1 MTVDQGARSELGV
14 AQQDSS
20 RQACASVL
28 GNLVPKE
35 VGQGLGVDDWAA
47 KLPEYAGGPM
57 HVYMG
62 ELIRALLGISKDVS
76 VARAEIEARG
86 AMPASSAP
94 AGAAGGVV
102 GGAQAM
108 AGASA
113 AQPSEPRA
121 PDASTAGVESAT
133 STASAPSK
141 SMPADTGVGMFE
153 ASARMA
159 EGIRRQYD
167 ALAKTDRKKATA
179 FIKDKGAV
187 YGLTRKKPTGEA
199 PIDIMRKTI
208 QRMDRQAKDAS
219 STGRAADAE
228 RYARQVERTAQQFSE
243 RITKALIVKGVAK

>member
-1 MTVDQGARSELGV
+1 
-14 AQQDSS
+14 
-20 RQACASVL
+20 
-28 GNLVPKE
+28 
-35 VGQGLGVDDWAA
+35 
-47 KLPEYAGGPM
+47 
-57 HVYMG
+57 
-62 ELIRALLGISKDVS
+62 
-76 VARAEIEARG
+76 
-86 AMPASSAP
+86 
-94 AGAAGGVV
+94 
-102 GGAQAM
+102 
-108 AGASA
+108 
-113 AQPSEPRA
+113 
-121 PDASTAGVESAT
+121 
-133 STASAPSK
+133 
-141 SMPADTGVGMFE
+141 MFE